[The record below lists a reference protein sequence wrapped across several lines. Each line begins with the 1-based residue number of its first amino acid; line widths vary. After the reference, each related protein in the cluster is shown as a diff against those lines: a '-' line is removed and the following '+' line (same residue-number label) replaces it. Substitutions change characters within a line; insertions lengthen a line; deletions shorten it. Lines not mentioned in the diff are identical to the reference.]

1 MRILLDIDGVMVTT
15 PSWKRT
21 EVLDDHFPN
30 FNRTAID
37 NLLKIINQ
45 TNASIVLTTSHKSR
59 FTLSEWK
66 NIFMKRGVSVDSI
79 SCLNENTSSLNR
91 KEEILNWAKD
101 EGHQDFVII
110 DDDRSLNDLPFE
122 LKNKCVLT
130 SPLIGLDENAASTA
144 IDILRGS
151 IVRNKNM
158 AMA

>member
-15 PSWKRT
+15 PSWKRV
-21 EVLDDHFPN
+21 EVLDDDFPD
-30 FNRTAID
+30 FNRKAID

-66 NIFMKRGVSVDSI
+66 SIFMKRGVSVDSI
-79 SCLNENTSSLNR
+79 SCLSGYTNSLNR

-101 EGHQDFVII
+101 ESHQDFVII
-110 DDDRSLNDLPFE
+110 DDDKSLNDLPLE
-122 LKNKCVLT
+122 LKSKCVLT

-144 IDILRGS
+144 IGILKGS
-151 IVRNKNM
+151 SVPSKDLVM
-158 AMA
+158 A